1 MTVRCEKSTRDR
13 ARAPAGKPG
22 RSPRSP
28 SPPSNAGQGS
38 GSTRTQGVVTRSVSL
53 GGGTIRPCHARRLN
67 AGSFAPPKGG
77 AGVGFSAAGGPRRGS
92 STQIARSGKGRARLD
107 VNDLSPKCKEK
118 PDAPRGGAG
127 LGPSNSRESVGDRHF
142 GSAPPGSD
150 PHGNSFIRR
159 YRSHSSFVDGR
170 DEHLACAPFV
180 WDEGEPLDRSCGAST
195 ARRGSQRSSKGAG
208 VRGIGPPRGGQIHRG
223 VQSNRSNP
231 RSTVSRSSR
240 SRGEITRE
248 ASGLSCTWGEASA
261 AMRASPESVE
271 P

>member
-13 ARAPAGKPG
+13 AHAPAGKPG

-118 PDAPRGGAG
+118 PRRTARWRRDSDPAIPGNP
-127 LGPSNSRESVGDRHF
+127 LEIDT
-142 GSAPPGSD
+142 SARLPPGRTLT
-150 PHGNSFIRR
+150 GTASFEGTGVIRR
-159 YRSHSSFVDGR
+159 LLMEETSILPAP
-170 DEHLACAPFV
+170 HL
-180 WDEGEPLDRSCGAST
+180 
-195 ARRGSQRSSKGAG
+195 
-208 VRGIGPPRGGQIHRG
+208 
-223 VQSNRSNP
+223 
-231 RSTVSRSSR
+231 
-240 SRGEITRE
+240 
-248 ASGLSCTWGEASA
+248 SGTK
-261 AMRASPESVE
+261 ASPSTGRAALRQRGAALRGAARVPE
-271 P
+271 